1 MNELSH
7 DVRDTHGLPITLFIT
22 HCNVTLTVTNVM
34 AFPEECLDVFWIYAN
49 ALFGFVFGYKAPGSR

>member
-1 MNELSH
+1 MNELFR
-7 DVRDTHGLPITLFIT
+7 DVRDTHGLPIMLFIT

-49 ALFGFVFGYKAPGSR
+49 ALFWVYFWL